1 MDYKTYKE
9 SLKEKVQEQLGE
21 NVSVYYTEIVKN
33 NNVKKEALVL
43 QTKGEK
49 TRPIIY
55 IDSLLKTYACTG
67 NIEESKNTVLEIYK
81 RRDDVLA
88 DWNGFGWEQVKP
100 YVRIRLARME
110 GNEEYLKDRPYKKV
124 LDLAIIFVVLLNEK
138 EGEIAAQVLW
148 TQMEAWGID
157 IEELYLTAID
167 NFRKEEFT
175 ITNMASLFPA
185 ELEEELEMG
194 IDMYIFSTK
203 SRIHGARAMLR
214 VDMLKTF
221 ANEKGCN
228 LFILPSSVHEVLLVC
243 DEKGIC
249 VAGLKAMVST
259 VNSDPDAIEVEE
271 VLSDSVYYYD
281 RGKGRVRIAE
291 EGRLE

>member
-175 ITNMASLFPA
+175 ITNMASLFPT
-185 ELEEELEMG
+185 ELAEELEMG

-203 SRIHGARAMLR
+203 NRIHGARAMLR

>member
-100 YVRIRLARME
+100 YVRIRLDRIE
-110 GNEEYLKDRPYKKV
+110 GNE
-124 LDLAIIFVVLLNEK
+124 
-138 EGEIAAQVLW
+138 
-148 TQMEAWGID
+148 
-157 IEELYLTAID
+157 
-167 NFRKEEFT
+167 
-175 ITNMASLFPA
+175 
-185 ELEEELEMG
+185 
-194 IDMYIFSTK
+194 
-203 SRIHGARAMLR
+203 
-214 VDMLKTF
+214 
-221 ANEKGCN
+221 
-228 LFILPSSVHEVLLVC
+228 
-243 DEKGIC
+243 
-249 VAGLKAMVST
+249 
-259 VNSDPDAIEVEE
+259 
-271 VLSDSVYYYD
+271 
-281 RGKGRVRIAE
+281 
-291 EGRLE
+291 

>member
-157 IEELYLTAID
+157 IEELYLTAIE
-167 NFRKEEFT
+167 NFRKEEFI
-175 ITNMASLFPA
+175 ITNMTSLFPA
-185 ELEEELEMG
+185 ELAEELEMG

-203 SRIHGARAMLR
+203 KRIQGARAILR

-221 ANEKGCN
+221 ADKKGCN
-228 LFILPSSVHEVLLVC
+228 LFILPSSVHEVLLIC
-243 DEKGIC
+243 EEKYMC
-249 VAGLKAMVST
+249 VAGLKAIVSS
-259 VNSDPDAIEVEE
+259 VNGDSDVIAAEE

-281 RGKGRVRIAE
+281 REKEEIRIAGE
-291 EGRLE
+291 NV